1 MKYWTLPLTLLVSCT
16 LIASLPLHAQAS
28 PDASPRVV
36 NGEPGPSSEFG
47 FLVALGDRS
56 RYRTLGMDQAQFC
69 GGTLAAPTI
78 VITAAHC
85 VSNTPARDIVVG
97 SFADGNLS
105 SKNGRVVD
113 VASIES
119 HPRYNA
125 VSQVNDIAVLTLD
138 QELED
143 VPTLLPATAQE
154 ATSLTVARAPATV
167 AGWGAINEREPWR
180 FPSIYRIGRL
190 VVFPT
195 SSCGGGESF
204 VVDGVTFRGYGP
216 DSVDARTMLCAEG
229 IRDGA
234 PVDSCV
240 GDSGGPLVGGEGTAR
255 RLIGVVSW
263 GLDRCATRLGPGV
276 YTRVSTFSTFLKDAG
291 VPFDPEPGDRPLP
304 PVVTAVAE
312 TRGGLGV
319 SVRATPGGP
328 QPDTFV
334 VRARDARGSTR
345 TCSMPAAPPPETARC
360 IVKDLPPKAPYR
372 LSAVSIVTGAV
383 SPPSGTWIAIP
394 QSFPAQPQ
402 LTLTRVGR
410 SSAAFSVTGVSG
422 NGFPVL
428 RQVVRCFSPSGP
440 GARAPIEASG
450 LVLVTGL
457 KRGATY
463 GCSAVVANQNGS
475 TRSDRVRI
483 EAR

>member
-1 MKYWTLPLTLLVSCT
+1 MALLASCT
-16 LIASLPLHAQAS
+16 LLAPLPMHAQAS
-28 PDASPRVV
+28 PGARPQVV
-36 NGEPGPSSEFG
+36 NGEPGPSTEFG

-69 GGTLAAPTI
+69 GGTLAAPTL

-85 VSNTPARDIVVG
+85 VSSATARDIVVG
-97 SFADGNLS
+97 SFPDGNLS
-105 SKNGRVVD
+105 SSKGRVVN
-113 VASIES
+113 VAAIES

-125 VSQVNDIAVLTLD
+125 VSQANDIAVLTLE
-138 QELED
+138 QALED
-143 VPTLLPATAQE
+143 VPTLLPATSQE
-154 ATSLTVARAPATV
+154 AIPLTAARAPANV

-180 FPSIYRIGRL
+180 FPSTYRIGRL

-204 VVDGVTFRGYGP
+204 VVAGVAFRGYGP

-229 IRDGA
+229 VRDGV

-276 YTRVSTFSTFLKDAG
+276 YSRVSAFSAFLKDAG
-291 VPFDPEPGDRPLP
+291 VPFDPQPGDRPLS
-304 PVVTAVAE
+304 PVLTDVVE
-312 TRGGLGV
+312 TRGGLEV
-319 SVRATPGGP
+319 SVRATPEGP
-328 QPDTFV
+328 QPDTYIVF
-334 VRARDARGSTR
+334 ARDARGIARS
-345 TCSMPAAPPPETARC
+345 CSMPAAPQPEIARC

-372 LSAVSIVTGAV
+372 LSAVSVLNGAV
-383 SPPSGTWIAIP
+383 SPPSGKWIVIP
-394 QSFPAQPQ
+394 KSFPSQPRLA
-402 LTLTRVGR
+402 LTHVGR
-410 SSAAFSVTGVSG
+410 GSAAFTVNGVSG
-422 NGFPVL
+422 NGFRIL
-428 RQVVRCFSPSGP
+428 RQVVRCFSPRGP
-440 GARAPIEASG
+440 ATRTPINASG
-450 LVLVTGL
+450 AALVSGL

-463 GCSAVVANQNGS
+463 ACSAVIANENGS

-483 EAR
+483 PAR